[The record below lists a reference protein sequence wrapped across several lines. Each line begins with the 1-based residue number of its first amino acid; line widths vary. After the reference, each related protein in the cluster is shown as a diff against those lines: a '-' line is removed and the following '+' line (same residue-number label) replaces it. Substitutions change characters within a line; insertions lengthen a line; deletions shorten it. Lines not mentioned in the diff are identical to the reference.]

1 MEPIDHARAVER
13 AFSSQ
18 AESFNASAVANA
30 DEILEA
36 IVAHAQPQSSQRWLD
51 AACGPGVVSR
61 RFARTA
67 QSVHGIDV
75 TQAMVTTARRE
86 ALAAGAENVTFEVGD
101 ATRTSLP
108 DASFDGAVT
117 RFSIQHI
124 PMPSRL
130 FAELGRVVRPGGSV
144 VVLDHLADDNV
155 EDRSW
160 AQEIERIRDPSHW
173 ACLSQ
178 PRLRE
183 LGRQAGLTLDHDQ
196 RFSFELDFD
205 DWLRRGTDSQEAR
218 DLVKQSLGD
227 RPTGSDCFSVHT
239 TPDGRVLRLRMWL
252 GIWST

>member
-1 MEPIDHARAVER
+1 MIRDCGSVVSSARIVFWHGTIDHARAVER

-101 ATRTSLP
+101 ATRGRCPTRALMVRSPGSPYSTSRCHLACSPSLGGSFALGEASWSWIISPTTMLRIGHGLKRLSESATLP
-108 DASFDGAVT
+108 T
-117 RFSIQHI
+117 
-124 PMPSRL
+124 
-130 FAELGRVVRPGGSV
+130 GRV
-144 VVLDHLADDNV
+144 
-155 EDRSW
+155 
-160 AQEIERIRDPSHW
+160 
-173 ACLSQ
+173 
-178 PRLRE
+178 
-183 LGRQAGLTLDHDQ
+183 
-196 RFSFELDFD
+196 
-205 DWLRRGTDSQEAR
+205 
-218 DLVKQSLGD
+218 
-227 RPTGSDCFSVHT
+227 
-239 TPDGRVLRLRMWL
+239 
-252 GIWST
+252 